1 MLRLI
6 VDLDPIDPALGLAL
20 EEALLGSI
28 KNGGDDILRLW
39 VNDRSVIIGRS
50 QSVGSEVDLSRL
62 RDLSIP
68 VIRRISG
75 GGAVYHYPGNL
86 NLSLFL
92 PVTGCLGAIDI
103 TYEIIGQAIVS
114 ELSQLGIDAR
124 GEGNVIMVGKKKI
137 AGAAQVRRGSI
148 LLYHTTLLVTPSP
161 IPVESVLL
169 AMQGAYESSFVA
181 SHPRPVTSLSQVSV
195 GITLESLV
203 RPLSNAI
210 AGLLGQGLEQG
221 DCTKED
227 LQHARRLRNDKY
239 GRDEWNLSR

>member
-28 KNGGDDILRLW
+28 KNGGDGILRLW

-50 QSVGSEVDLSRL
+50 QSIESEVDLSRL

-92 PVTGCLGAIDI
+92 PVTGCLGAIHR
-103 TYEIIGQAIVS
+103 TYEIIGQAIAS

-124 GEGNVIMVGKKKI
+124 EEGNVIMLGKKKI
-137 AGAAQVRRGSI
+137 AGAAQVRRGNI

-181 SHPRPVTSLSQVSV
+181 SHPRPVTSLSQVSA

-203 RPLSNAI
+203 RPLSDAI
-210 AGLLGQGLEQG
+210 AGLLGHGLEQG
-221 DCTKED
+221 DYTKEELGYAKR
-227 LQHARRLRNDKY
+227 LQIDKY